1 MYKKVSVTITTTLV
15 IAAILT
21 VSWSALQRSYAQSDF
36 ANTILK
42 IHNDE
47 RAAVKVPDLT
57 WSDSLAADAKKWA
70 EHLASLPPKP
80 SSSSGWNQCC
90 GGAPD
95 LVHGST
101 GENLWAGGA
110 NYYSTADM
118 VKSWASEKSNYHG
131 APLSNADFAPGV
143 PMVGHYTQMVWKNTR
158 DVGCATAIGN
168 QGKFE
173 FLVCR
178 YSPPG
183 NTLGQTP
190 Y

>member
-101 GENLWAGGA
+101 GENLWAGRRELLFDGRHGEELGLRKEQLPRC
-110 NYYSTADM
+110 ADL
-118 VKSWASEKSNYHG
+118 V
-131 APLSNADFAPGV
+131 
-143 PMVGHYTQMVWKNTR
+143 TR
-158 DVGCATAIGN
+158 ISPQGCRWSVITHRWSGRIRGM
-168 QGKFE
+168 
-173 FLVCR
+173 LVAR
-178 YSPPG
+178 PP
-183 NTLGQTP
+183 
-190 Y
+190 